1 MKKERA
7 RRKSKPKGQQSSSKT
22 KTNKK
27 PSRWEDPN
35 YVQIKSNILSFATT
49 IDNIRQRLELRHDVL
64 TLLSK
69 TPFWA
74 LIEAYIQRRLTKVEC
89 MKSNYDIVRLIQV
102 YDTKTKKF
110 KFNDGDSEMK
120 SKDVAEIFGLP
131 NSGKKLPSTTTSTR
145 PKLHFVEKYFMRYKK
160 ITKTSIDKCLNL
172 ALEDE
177 TKEGAMDVTRLI
189 ILQLFMTN
197 LFCNSGCTLA
207 WTYTTT
213 IDTLE
218 EMGKYNWAQGVL
230 DYMYFGLEQ
239 AKKDKKKQPSV
250 SGCLILILYW
260 LCQRSNLLTPIP
272 GREQM
277 TPAAVKW
284 SLQELSAK
292 LHHLKNNQIKI
303 KSTKAQEPNDDSE
316 EENEENDDDSEEENE
331 EEDDAP
337 EEENEEEDDAPEE
350 ENEEEEDAPEEEN
363 EEEEDAEVNGEHD
376 DAAEHQVQQH
386 HQLQEDLQ
394 NEIPEY
400 RNSTLFEEIVRSVPE
415 YKEDEIQLTKEYVM
429 AINNAAEY
437 WTKKG
442 EHQKIHD
449 AIASCIKKNK
459 LIQMLYNEKE
469 ELLKH
474 QQQLQKMVKEAT
486 HHKQVMQLDVHE
498 EKSYM
503 TKLQLENDKLLAE
516 KISYLEIINE
526 KEAVIA
532 SLRDQKLAQEL
543 QSEEDKEEKKEGEA
557 EKIKSRKPDSSFPK
571 AETRAQKRKAQKKPA
586 KSKKRAKGS
595 FLQWNTYRGL
605 QHAG

>member
-1 MKKERA
+1 
-7 RRKSKPKGQQSSSKT
+7 
-22 KTNKK
+22 
-27 PSRWEDPN
+27 
-35 YVQIKSNILSFATT
+35 
-49 IDNIRQRLELRHDVL
+49 
-64 TLLSK
+64 
-69 TPFWA
+69 
-74 LIEAYIQRRLTKVEC
+74 

-110 KFNDGDSEMK
+110 KFNNGDSEMK

-145 PKLHFVEKYFMRYKK
+145 PKLQFVEKYFARYKK
-160 ITKTSIDKCLNL
+160 ITKTSIDKYLNL

-177 TKEGAMDVTRLI
+177 TEEGAMDVTRLI

-197 LFCNSGCTLA
+197 LFCNSSCTLA

-230 DYMYFGLEQ
+230 DYIYFGLEQ
-239 AKKDKKKQPSV
+239 AKKNKKDKKKQPS
-250 SGCLILILYW
+250 YW

-272 GREQM
+272 RREQM

-303 KSTKAQEPNDDSE
+303 KSIKAQEPDDDSE
-316 EENEENDDDSEEENE
+316 EENDDDSEEENE
-331 EEDDAP
+331 EEDDAA
-337 EEENEEEDDAPEE
+337 EEVNEEHDDDAAEE
-350 ENEEEEDAPEEEN
+350 VSEDQDDAAEEKN
-363 EEEEDAEVNGEHD
+363 EEEEDAEVNGDHD
-376 DAAEHQVQQH
+376 DAVEHQVQQH
-386 HQLQEDLQ
+386 HQVQEDLQ

-415 YKEDEIQLTKEYVM
+415 YKEDEIQLTKEYMM
-429 AINNAAEY
+429 AINNAAEH

-474 QQQLQKMVKEAT
+474 QQQLQKMVKEAAD
-486 HHKQVMQLDVHE
+486 HKKVIQSDVHQ

-503 TKLQLENDKLLAE
+503 TKLQLENDQLLVE
-516 KISYLEIINE
+516 KISYLDIINK
-526 KEAVIA
+526 KEAVIV
-532 SLRDQKLAQEL
+532 SLRDKKLAQEL

-571 AETRAQKRKAQKKPA
+571 ADKRAQKRKAQKKSA

-595 FLQWNTYRGL
+595 FLQWNTYQVYNMLDELSQEKLRNYWKNSVDGTVFWQGTSILFKDDIQGL
-605 QHAG
+605 LRDTEIYGQIIDAYAEILHHDEKKDPKRQQNAYITCYAYR